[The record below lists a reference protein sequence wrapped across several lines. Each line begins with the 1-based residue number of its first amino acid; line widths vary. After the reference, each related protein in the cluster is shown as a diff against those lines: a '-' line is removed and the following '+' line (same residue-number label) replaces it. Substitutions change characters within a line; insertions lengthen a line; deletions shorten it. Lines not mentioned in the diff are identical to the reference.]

1 MSVSKVAVSMDH
13 EMLTELDR
21 LVAKQI
27 FASRSQ
33 AIQVAVREKIARLK
47 RRRLAEECA
56 KLDPEY
62 ERSLAEEGM
71 SEELAQWP
79 EY

>member
-1 MSVSKVAVSMDH
+1 MPVSKVAVSMDQC
-13 EMLTELDR
+13 LLAELDH
-21 LVAKQI
+21 LVAKQV

-33 AIQVAVREKIARLK
+33 AVQTAVREKIARMK

-56 KLDPEY
+56 KLNPKSEK
-62 ERSLAEEGM
+62 SLAEEGM
-71 SEELAQWP
+71 AGELAQWP